1 MSVPVLPS
9 ALDTV
14 DSHNTDPSIL
24 CPFGV
29 ASAYHNK
36 ADLFPWAPWVFRHLS
51 QQDGPTM
58 GLERLYLVHQPVG
71 YYSVHDLFQHSVVA
85 AVVGVDYVEEVH
97 PPGAFQIH
105 WIVESVAPE
114 EEVAHVSAPA
124 LVLAEAHPPDVVH
137 PRIHSPL
144 AIRHG
149 HKAAARRMGCSTSYS
164 SPSAASCN
172 ASLPVG

>member
-1 MSVPVLPS
+1 MIE
-9 ALDTV
+9 
-14 DSHNTDPSIL
+14 DS
-24 CPFGV
+24 
-29 ASAYHNK
+29 
-36 ADLFPWAPWVFRHLS
+36 
-51 QQDGPTM
+51 TM
-58 GLERLYLVHQPVG
+58 GLERLCLVHQPVR
-71 YYSVHDLFQHSVVA
+71 SVVA

-105 WIVESVAPE
+105 WIVESVVPE
-114 EEVAHVSAPA
+114 EKVALVSAPA

-149 HKAAARRMGCSTSYS
+149 HKAAARRTGCSTSYS